1 MDNFILKTPGLTL
14 SADSTE
20 VVNAKR
26 DSKNYITQL
35 FGEQLPAIENG
46 FFNAHMSKGMM
57 VNPHWHTNTT
67 EMVFVIC
74 GELIT
79 SVFNPFTQKLMTYRL
94 KPGQVSIFPKGW
106 FHWIVA
112 LSDKTHFLTIFD
124 QPTPDIVFGADLI
137 RSAKD
142 VVHRAFCVNE
152 EEYAKAIAPIKEAVI
167 FGPPKGCDL
176 EDGKED
182 PDCKDAGPYQPA
194 WQAPQY
200 GQPPYGQ
207 PYYGGGYAVAGP
219 PSLGYGAPSHPYQR
233 NLMTDTLQA
242 IEPWVQSS
250 LQEARDASAEQSLR
264 EAAAVANLIAK
275 GCEPAVAHQIVES
288 WFQK

>member
-1 MDNFILKTPGLTL
+1 MEDSILKSPALSL

-20 VVNAKR
+20 VVNTKR

-35 FGEQLPAIENG
+35 FGEQFPAIENG
-46 FFNAHMSKGMM
+46 FFNAHMSKGVM
-57 VNPHWHTNTT
+57 VNPHWHTNAT

-94 KPGQVSIFPKGW
+94 KPGQVSVLPKGW

-124 QPTPDIVFGADLI
+124 QPTPDIVFGADLM
-137 RSAKD
+137 RSVTG
-142 VVHRAFCVNE
+142 VVNRAFCVNE
-152 EEYAKAIAPIKEAVI
+152 EEYAKAVSPIKDAVI
-167 FGPPKGCDL
+167 FGPPVGCKL
-176 EDGKED
+176 EDGEGKGA
-182 PDCKDAGPYQPA
+182 DCQDGAKHFV
-194 WQAPQY
+194 WQAPHY
-200 GQPPYGQ
+200 GQPH
-207 PYYGGGYAVAGP
+207 YGGYTATGYA
-219 PSLGYGAPSHPYQR
+219 APSYPYQR
-233 NLMTDTLQA
+233 NLMTETLDA
-242 IEPWVQSS
+242 IEPWIQNG
-250 LQEARDASAEQSLR
+250 LREAGTATAEQSLR
-264 EAAAVANLIAK
+264 EAAAVANLIGR